1 MGATNGQI
9 TGSIEQR
16 CAALPGR
23 TNGAAPRWE
32 RTSCIITVEAN
43 DLVRKI
49 RDRMPAII
57 DATHHQRWFDGGEDL
72 LEPYPAEKMGVV
84 PA

>member
-1 MGATNGQI
+1 MKFLRLFTANFP
-9 TGSIEQR
+9 
-16 CAALPGR
+16 AAIWENWRNPEG
-23 TNGAAPRWE
+23 NWE
-32 RTSCIITVEAN
+32 RTFCIITVEAN

-49 RDRMPAII
+49 HDDRMPAII
-57 DATHHQRWFDGGEDL
+57 DATHHQRWFGGGDDL